1 MANVNYRTLALSSL
15 GMTIADLRN
24 PANREAIAAEAARL
38 KAEATRTQTGDRLT
52 QAKVC
57 EILSIFPGFDRDP
70 SVYGPTTAEI
80 AYVLRAAEI
89 DVKNNAVAQHLSKMR
104 GSGVIDSA
112 RKLEN
117 DGGRGAPPVFW
128 FCVDEKRFNQ
138 ILKGSLVVNGE

>member
-24 PANREAIAAEAARL
+24 PANREAIATEAARL
-38 KAEATRTQTGDRLT
+38 KAEATRTQDGDRIT

-57 EILSIFPGFDRDP
+57 EILAIFPGFVSDP
-70 SVYGPTTAEI
+70 SVYGPTTGEVADT
-80 AYVLRAAEI
+80 LRAAEI
-89 DVKNNAVAQHLSKMR
+89 DCKNNAVAQHLSKLR

-112 RKLEN
+112 RKLETN
-117 DGGRGAPPVFW
+117 GGRGAPPVFW